1 MITAIGGRTWN
12 DRVRM
17 DGALTGCGAE
27 MWSRDVGLKAEKR
40 FFLGQGKKRQADRP
54 LESWPQW
61 EDCWQGGVTAQQE
74 VLIGIFV
81 PEAALRLCAPRGKEA
96 QQVRWLLLWRASEPG
111 EIHL

>member
-1 MITAIGGRTWN
+1 MEQR
-12 DRVRM
+12 
-17 DGALTGCGAE
+17 L
-27 MWSRDVGLKAEKR
+27 GLKAEKR
-40 FFLGQGKKRQADRP
+40 FFMGQGKKRQADRP